1 MIDINTTQL
10 KIGMYVAELD
20 RPWLETSF
28 LFQGFRIENN
38 DQIEQLQRLC
48 KTVKIDEE
56 LSASSLSFEAFK
68 PLVTKSDITQLP
80 SPQKE
85 TQSHKKH
92 FEEDLTDARDVYE
105 NTAVS
110 FNNMLNNFR
119 INDYIAIPEVKS
131 CVRQVTNSIMR
142 NPNALLLIRNLRT
155 KQQDTATHSLNVCI
169 YATLFGRYLAFDQ
182 DQLSRLSIAALLH
195 DVGEAKLPQAILD
208 RHNTGLTPE
217 ETKQMQLHTHY
228 GAELLGKI
236 DEMPT
241 EVAEVAYSH
250 HERIDGKGY
259 PCGLKGTE
267 ISLMSRIIAI
277 IDAYESVTNN
287 IDLKMQL
294 SCSDALKFIYTMRD
308 KLYDINL
315 VESFIQ
321 CLGIYPVGSV
331 VQLNNGAIGV
341 VIGMKPDK
349 HLLPTVMIV
358 RDDTGE
364 NRHPTQVIN
373 LDKYRNY
380 DGRPLLLISKAI
392 DPVEVGLDLSDYI
405 VQELGVKIHSA
416 AKLF

>member
-38 DQIEQLQRLC
+38 DQIEKLQRLC
-48 KTVKIDEE
+48 KTVKVDEE

-68 PLVTKSDITQLP
+68 RPVTKPNVPEASSLH
-80 SPQKE
+80 KE
-85 TQSHKKH
+85 TQSPKKR
-92 FEEDLTDARDVYE
+92 FEADLTDARDIYE
-105 NTAVS
+105 ESSVS
-110 FNNMLNNFR
+110 LNNMLNNFR
-119 INDYIAIPEVKS
+119 INDYISIPEVKS
-131 CVRQVTNSIMR
+131 CVQQVTNNILR
-142 NPNALLLIRNLRT
+142 NPNALLLIRNLRA
-155 KQQDTATHSLNVCI
+155 KQRDTATHSLNVCI
-169 YATLFGRYLAFDQ
+169 YATLFGCYLGFDQ

-195 DVGEAKLPQAILD
+195 DVGEAKLPQAVLD
-208 RHNTGLTPE
+208 RCSNDLTPE
-217 ETKQMQLHTHY
+217 EIMLMRMHTHY
-228 GAELLGKI
+228 GADLLGKI
-236 DEMPT
+236 DGMPP
-241 EVAEVAYSH
+241 EVTEVAYSH

-259 PCGLKGTE
+259 PCGLKDTE

-277 IDAYESVTNN
+277 IDAYERVTNN
-287 IDLKMQL
+287 IDLKMQM
-294 SCSDALKFIYTMRD
+294 SCSDALKSIYTMRG
-308 KLYDINL
+308 KLYDVNL

-331 VQLNNGAIGV
+331 VQLSNGDIAI

-358 RDDTGE
+358 RDVTGE

-373 LDKYRNY
+373 LDKFRDH
-380 DGRPLLLISKAI
+380 DGRPLLLINKAI
-392 DPVEVGLDLSDYI
+392 DPVEVGLDLSEYI